1 MVGADAIVNKT
12 MVGNQQLLRRALS
25 PLAPKASPSCP
36 TDSAPHAPPPM
47 PHSPIGHHGVCQSR
61 GELCRLQPDE
71 TGEFYACGDRHL
83 VVDLL
88 RGGTRMLALYYGTR
102 QAWQGCPPFV
112 LSQMCVIK

>member
-1 MVGADAIVNKT
+1 MVGADAIVSKT

-47 PHSPIGHHGVCQSR
+47 PLSPIGHHGVCQSR

-71 TGEFYACGDRHL
+71 TGEFYACGDRHFF
-83 VVDLL
+83 VDLSGEGL
-88 RGGTRMLALYYGTR
+88 GCLLCITGFVRHGEDALPSY
-102 QAWQGCPPFV
+102 
-112 LSQMCVIK
+112 SHKCVS